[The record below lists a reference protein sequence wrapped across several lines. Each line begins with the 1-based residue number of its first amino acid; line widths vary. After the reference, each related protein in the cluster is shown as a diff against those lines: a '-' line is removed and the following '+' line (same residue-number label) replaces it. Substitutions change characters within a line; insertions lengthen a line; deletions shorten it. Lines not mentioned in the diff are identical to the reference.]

1 MAQSRARAIVPDY
14 NPYGN
19 SQISTNTS
27 NSISRPSFNRPQSID
42 LRKSKYTQTTYNENY
57 PWLNESSY
65 KKLEAAVE
73 KMWFS
78 GEEKRTAMDQWYR
91 NNVKYLL
98 NDQTLEERAKE
109 INEQAYQAAELK
121 NPEADAQLRMTEFSQ
136 ALKKKYNLDATADD
150 LEVFNTFV
158 SDLWEE
164 WVNLAWQ
171 YLAWENKKLRYD
183 AGLET
188 FGEKAADFWVW
199 VLQSP
204 WKRWYNLFWQLF
216 DRAGKWIWEWTA
228 NMLTDEQKEKV
239 RDWLD
244 KNTIFKKDRID
255 EYAQS
260 LAQQEAEWNTF
271 NGREN
276 TDIRTP
282 LLWEERANST
292 ATKVWEVVGDIGT
305 AIALTAPLW
314 AATAPAMATQWA
326 WNAAL
331 LWAIEWGID
340 TLATQL
346 GTQWNLDITPT
357 QAILWIWWG
366 ALGGVITNKLANL
379 PKNQQENIRKEAS
392 KYIEKSIKPTV
403 KGKQSQV
410 AYDKFI
416 DDTLD
421 VTDYMSKNKSILEFT
436 DDAWEVVRWE
446 LPKNLRETSEALSN
460 MKKYIYDQYNGI
472 AQKAWDAWAKVNL
485 NKLYDKLDDLANNN
499 AVNLANPWLKNA
511 IEGYKNQLLQYSD
524 DLGNITIQEAQDTM
538 QYYNK
543 ILDAYFKNPWAMATD
558 TSKNIVVANLKRW
571 LSEAVDESMDDVL
584 NAWINKWSTAS
595 QQYRAWKQLYSK
607 IKTIEDEVSK
617 RALVEARKNTKGL
630 STDIIDA
637 LAWGNLVEW
646 LLTQSPTWLLK
657 WAVMKWINAF
667 NKYLNSPNTQIRNL
681 FTLVDKVNNPNL
693 IQTAT
698 SNLWNAIRSTA
709 QSTAPLVWTVTPGLV
724 WLEATELT
732 ND

>member
-14 NPYGN
+14 NPYG
-19 SQISTNTS
+19 SRQISTNTS

-73 KMWFS
+73 KMGLS

-98 NDQTLEERAKE
+98 NDQTLEERAKA

-171 YLAWENKKLRYD
+171 YLSWENKKLRYD

-188 FGEKAADFWVW
+188 WWEKAADFWVW

-204 WKRWYNLFWQLF
+204 WKRGYNMVWQWMDKLGEALA
-216 DRAGKWIWEWTA
+216 DKIEWTDLA
-228 NMLTDEQKEKV
+228 NLIQKKAIEAFWEDAVKAYQQQMAQEKE
-239 RDWLD
+239 DW
-244 KNTIFKKDRID
+244 T
-255 EYAQS
+255 Q
-260 LAQQEAEWNTF
+260 F
-271 NGREN
+271 NGREA

-282 LLWEERANST
+282 LLWEERANNWW
-292 ATKVWEVVGDIGT
+292 TKAWEVVWDIGS
-305 AIALTAPLW
+305 AIALTAPMWSAL
-314 AATAPAMATQWA
+314 APAMATQWVG
-326 WNAAL
+326 NAAL

-340 TLATQL
+340 TLATQY
-346 GTQWNLDITPT
+346 GSQWNLDISPM
-357 QAILWIWWG
+357 QAALGIWGG

-416 DDTLD
+416 DDALD
-421 VTDYMSKNKSILEFT
+421 VTDYMSKNKKVLEFT

-511 IEGYKNQLLQYSD
+511 IESYKNQLLQYSD

-571 LSEAVDESMDDVL
+571 LAEAVDESMDDVL

-595 QQYRAWKQLYSK
+595 QQYRDWKQLYSK

-646 LLTQSPTWLLK
+646 LLTQNPTWLLK

-698 SNLWNAIRSTA
+698 SNLWSAIRSTA
-709 QSTAPLVWTVTPGLV
+709 QSTAPLVWTVTPGLA

>member
-1 MAQSRARAIVPDY
+1 MAKSRTQATIPDY
-14 NPYGN
+14 NPYG
-19 SQISTNTS
+19 SRQISTNTS
-27 NSISRPSFNRPQSID
+27 NSISRPSFNRPQPID

-73 KMWFS
+73 KMGLS

-98 NDQTLEERAKE
+98 NDQTLEERAKA

-188 FGEKAADFWVW
+188 WWEKAADFWVW

-204 WKRWYNLFWQLF
+204 WKRGYNMVWQWMDKLGEALA
-216 DRAGKWIWEWTA
+216 DKIEWTDLA
-228 NMLTDEQKEKV
+228 NLIQKKAIEAFWEDAVKAYQQQMAQEKE
-239 RDWLD
+239 DW
-244 KNTIFKKDRID
+244 TQFK
-255 EYAQS
+255 
-260 LAQQEAEWNTF
+260 
-271 NGREN
+271 GREA

-282 LLWEERANST
+282 LLWEERANNWW
-292 ATKVWEVVGDIGT
+292 TKAWEVVWDIGS
-305 AIALTAPLW
+305 AIALTAPMWSAL
-314 AATAPAMATQWA
+314 APAMATQWVG
-326 WNAAL
+326 NAAL

-340 TLATQL
+340 TLATQY
-346 GTQWNLDITPT
+346 GSQWNLDISSM
-357 QAILWIWWG
+357 QAALGIWGG

-416 DDTLD
+416 DDALD
-421 VTDYMSKNKSILEFT
+421 VTDYMSKNKKVLEFT

-511 IEGYKNQLLQYSD
+511 IESYKNQLLQYSD

-571 LSEAVDESMDDVL
+571 LAEAVDESMDDVL

-595 QQYRAWKQLYSK
+595 QQYRDWKQLYSK

-646 LLTQSPTWLLK
+646 LLTQNPTWLLK

-698 SNLWNAIRSTA
+698 SNLWSAVRSTA
-709 QSTAPLVWTVTPGLV
+709 QSAAPIVWTVTPGLV

>member
-14 NPYGN
+14 NPYG
-19 SQISTNTS
+19 SRQISTNTS

-42 LRKSKYTQTTYNENY
+42 LRGSKYTQTTYNENY

-73 KMWFS
+73 KMGLS

-98 NDQTLEERAKE
+98 NDQTLEERAKA

-188 FGEKAADFWVW
+188 WWEKAADFWVW

-204 WKRWYNLFWQLF
+204 WKRGYNMVWQWMDKLGEALA
-216 DRAGKWIWEWTA
+216 DKIEWTDLA
-228 NMLTDEQKEKV
+228 NLIQKKAIEAFWEDAVKAYQQQMAQEKE
-239 RDWLD
+239 DW
-244 KNTIFKKDRID
+244 T
-255 EYAQS
+255 Q
-260 LAQQEAEWNTF
+260 F
-271 NGREN
+271 NGREA

-282 LLWEERANST
+282 LLWEERANNWW
-292 ATKVWEVVGDIGT
+292 TKAWEVVWDIGS
-305 AIALTAPLW
+305 AIALTAPMWSAL
-314 AATAPAMATQWA
+314 APAMATQWVG
-326 WNAAL
+326 NAAL

-340 TLATQL
+340 TLATQY
-346 GTQWNLDITPT
+346 GSQWNLDISPM
-357 QAILWIWWG
+357 QAALGIWGG

-416 DDTLD
+416 DDALD
-421 VTDYMSKNKSILEFT
+421 VTDYMSKNKKVLEFT

-511 IEGYKNQLLQYSD
+511 IESYKNQLLQYSD

-571 LSEAVDESMDDVL
+571 LAEAVDESMDDVL

-595 QQYRAWKQLYSK
+595 QQYRDWKQLYSK

-646 LLTQSPTWLLK
+646 LLTQNPTWLLK

-698 SNLWNAIRSTA
+698 SNLWSAIRSTA
-709 QSTAPLVWTVTPGLV
+709 QSTAPLVWTVTPGLA

>member
-1 MAQSRARAIVPDY
+1 MAQSRAKATIPEY
-14 NPYGN
+14 NPYWN
-19 SQISTNTS
+19 SQIS
-27 NSISRPSFNRPQSID
+27 SISSTSSNRPAFNRPATMD
-42 LRKSKYTQTTYNENY
+42 LSKSKYRQTTYDENF

-65 KKLEAAVE
+65 RKLEDAVD
-73 KMWFS
+73 KLGLS
-78 GEEKRTAMDQWYR
+78 GEAKQTAMDQWYR

-98 NDQTLEERAKE
+98 NDQKLEERAKY
-109 INEQAYQAAELK
+109 INEQAYQAAET
-121 NPEADAQLRMTEFSQ
+121 NDPEADAQLRMTEFSQ
-136 ALKKKYNLDATADD
+136 ALKKKYNLDATAND
-150 LEVFNTFV
+150 LDVFNDFV
-158 SDLWEE
+158 ANLWEE

-188 FGEKAADFWVW
+188 WWEKAADFWVW

-204 WKRWYNLFWQLF
+204 WKRGYNMIWQWMDKLGEALA
-216 DRAGKWIWEWTA
+216 DKIEWTDLA
-228 NMLTDEQKEKV
+228 NLIQKKAIETFWEDAVKAYQQQMAQEKE
-239 RDWLD
+239 DW
-244 KNTIFKKDRID
+244 TQFK
-255 EYAQS
+255 
-260 LAQQEAEWNTF
+260 
-271 NGREN
+271 GREA

-282 LLWEERANST
+282 LLWEERANKWW
-292 ATKVWEVVGDIGT
+292 TKWGEIVGDIGS
-305 AIALTAPLW
+305 AIALTAPMWSAL
-314 AATAPAMATQWA
+314 APAMATQWVG
-326 WNAAL
+326 NAAL
-331 LWAIEWGID
+331 LWAVEWGID
-340 TLATQL
+340 TLATQY
-346 GTQWNLDITPT
+346 GSQWNLDITPT
-357 QAILWIWWG
+357 QAILWIWLG
-366 ALGGVITNKLANL
+366 ALWWVLTNKLANL
-379 PKNQQENIRKEAS
+379 PKNQQESIRKEAS

-421 VTDYMSKNKSILEFT
+421 VTDYMSKNKKVLEFT

-446 LPKNLRETSEALSN
+446 LPKNLREASEALSN

-511 IEGYKNQLLQYSD
+511 IESYKNQLLQYSD

-571 LSEAVDESMDDVL
+571 LADAVDDSMDDVL

-595 QQYRAWKQLYSK
+595 QQYRYWKQLYSK

-646 LLTQSPTWLLK
+646 LLTQNPTWLLK

-698 SNLWNAIRSTA
+698 SNLWNAVRSTA
-709 QSTAPLVWTVTPGLV
+709 QKAAPLVSEVIVPWAIETMAN
-724 WLEATELT
+724 E
-732 ND
+732 